1 MRRGNFR
8 VVGAVFLLY
17 ESGFCAMIEAVDLKK
32 CFGPKPAVDGVSF
45 TVARG
50 GVLGFLG
57 PNGAGKST
65 TMRMLTGFLPPSA
78 GRVLVGGRDLAEDPA
93 AAKRQSGYL
102 PESAP
107 VYPDMTVAGFLRFC
121 AEARGLWGRR
131 RDAAV
136 DRVVETC
143 FLGEVRRQPV
153 DTLSKGYRHRTCF
166 AQSLLHDPPALVLDE
181 PTDGL
186 DPNQKHEIRG
196 LIRRMGGEKA
206 IILSTHIL
214 EEVDAVCSRVIII
227 DRGRLVADGTPA
239 ELRSRAASA
248 GLLTVR
254 LEGSKAPEAASWLAA
269 LPGAERVEAVAESAT
284 AAEFRIAPAKGASAR
299 LPGDVAHAAAAHG
312 LRCEELHVEEG
323 RLDEF
328 FRSVT
333 QPDTAAPR
341 AKEGV
346 AE

>member
-1 MRRGNFR
+1 
-8 VVGAVFLLY
+8 
-17 ESGFCAMIEAVDLKK
+17 MIEARNLKK
-32 CFGPKPAVDGVSF
+32 WFGPKLAVDEVSF

-50 GVLGFLG
+50 EVLGFLG

-65 TMRMLTGFLPPSA
+65 TMRMLTGFLPPSGGQVLA
-78 GRVLVGGRDLAEDPA
+78 GGIDMAVDAA
-93 AAKRQSGYL
+93 AAKRLIGYL

-107 VYPDMTVAGFLRFC
+107 VYADMTVSGFLRFC
-121 AEARGLWGRR
+121 AEARGLWGRA

-143 FLGEVRRQPV
+143 FLENVRRQPV

-186 DPNQKHEIRG
+186 DPNQKHEVRS
-196 LIRRMGGEKA
+196 LIRRMGEHKA

-214 EEVDAVCSRVIII
+214 EEVDAVCSRVLVI

-239 ELRSRAASA
+239 ELRAKSESA
-248 GLLTVR
+248 GTVSALLR
-254 LEGSKAPEAASWLAA
+254 GANAPLALSALRGLAGVLRVDVVSEAADTLRVRVVPLRDGRQPLA
-269 LPGAERVEAVAESAT
+269 EEVART
-284 AAEFRIAPAKGASAR
+284 AAAKG
-299 LPGDVAHAAAAHG
+299 L
-312 LRCEELHVEEG
+312 LCCELQTGEG

-328 FRSVT
+328 FRAVT
-333 QPDTAAPR
+333 VPDTASGAP
-341 AKEGV
+341 AAAVTEGG
-346 AE
+346 A